1 MTDAHSARG
10 NAQSAVQSAQSAL
23 AARLRAAG
31 CVFAEE
37 EAAVL
42 VDAARDVEHLEEMA
56 VRRCAGEPLEHVVG
70 TVRFGS
76 VDLQVGPRVFI
87 PRQRSLL
94 LAQVAA
100 ETLHERHVE
109 QPVVVEAYCG
119 VAPIAAAVADG
130 TVGARIHVVDIDPTA
145 LEYAR
150 RNLPVGAHAHLGDGL
165 STLPRQ
171 LQGAVDV
178 IAAVPPYVPDGAV
191 DLLPHET
198 EHEPQA
204 ALLAGHDGL
213 DHIRRL
219 VADAPTWLADGG
231 ALLMEMNAAQAEQ
244 ILTERGDDWAD
255 SERIV
260 GDDGQTAV
268 VRLVRRS
275 RVRG

>member
-76 VDLQVGPRVFI
+76 IDLQVGPRVFI

-94 LAQVAA
+94 LARVAA

-109 QPVVVEAYCG
+109 QPVVVEA
-119 VAPIAAAVADG
+119 
-130 TVGARIHVVDIDPTA
+130 
-145 LEYAR
+145 
-150 RNLPVGAHAHLGDGL
+150 
-165 STLPRQ
+165 
-171 LQGAVDV
+171 
-178 IAAVPPYVPDGAV
+178 
-191 DLLPHET
+191 
-198 EHEPQA
+198 
-204 ALLAGHDGL
+204 
-213 DHIRRL
+213 
-219 VADAPTWLADGG
+219 
-231 ALLMEMNAAQAEQ
+231 
-244 ILTERGDDWAD
+244 
-255 SERIV
+255 
-260 GDDGQTAV
+260 
-268 VRLVRRS
+268 
-275 RVRG
+275 